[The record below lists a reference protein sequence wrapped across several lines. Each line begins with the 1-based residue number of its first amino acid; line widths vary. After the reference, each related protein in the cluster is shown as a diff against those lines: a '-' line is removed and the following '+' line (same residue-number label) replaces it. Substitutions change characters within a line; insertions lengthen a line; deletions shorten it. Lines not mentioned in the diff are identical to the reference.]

1 MRSKEFLPE
10 SMGGTTTS
18 GSMATVDN
26 GLGGELPRYKTPTN
40 AKYRNTAPEV
50 IKKRNKHARR

>member
-1 MRSKEFLPE
+1 MRYKEFLPE

-18 GSMATVDN
+18 GSVATV
-26 GLGGELPRYKTPTN
+26 
-40 AKYRNTAPEV
+40 RNTAPEV

>member
-18 GSMATVDN
+18 GNMATVDN
-26 GLGGELPRYKTPTN
+26 GLGGELLRYKTPTN

>member
-1 MRSKEFLPE
+1 MRYKEFLPE

-18 GSMATVDN
+18 GSVATVDN

-50 IKKRNKHARR
+50 IKKRN